1 MPSSEDSPTP
11 RQIRQA
17 VTQEALSVDPGV
29 IGLPL
34 ARPWRRAAAFSID
47 GVIVA
52 LLTSTP
58 SVLFGLAAAAVLF
71 RASRRKAPG
80 GGYLK
85 RSFRFMF
92 RVGGAIVLFGVA
104 VSLWGSIRDRFSG
117 DDAGSAVA
125 VTRSEDG
132 EASMEISGGI
142 EAARFAGDV
151 ISLHRSDDEEGA
163 RAATQRLLDRMH
175 ASGVEGAE
183 AREAVR
189 SLAGDVEEKPWV
201 DAAVQTV
208 LANDEAAQA
217 LEPVSTEETE
227 PDAVAADSLVV
238 AYSAALA
245 EGDTAAADSLRPML
259 VTVLSAEP
267 VSELERQIDELDNER
282 GELSARV
289 GELEEE
295 VEEGPGLL
303 AFIRSFAED
312 LGLGLGW
319 FGLYF
324 TATTALWQGRTP
336 GKRLLGIR
344 VIRLTGKPIGWWAS
358 FERAGGYAAGL
369 ATGLLGFLQ
378 ILWDDN
384 RQAIH
389 DKIAATTVIRD

>member
-11 RQIRQA
+11 RQIRSA

-58 SVLFGLAAAAVLF
+58 SVLFGFAAAAVLF

-92 RVGGAIVLFGVA
+92 RVGGAMVLFGVA

-117 DDAGSAVA
+117 DGSGRTVAVA
-125 VTRSEDG
+125 RSGEG
-132 EASMEISGGI
+132 EASLEISGGM
-142 EAARFAGDV
+142 EAARFAGEV

-175 ASGVEGAE
+175 ASGVEGAD

-208 LANDEAAQA
+208 LAYDEAAQA
-217 LEPVSTEETE
+217 LEPVPAE
-227 PDAVAADSLVV
+227 DAIAADSLVV

-245 EGDTAAADSLRPML
+245 EGDTVAADSLRPML

-267 VSELERQIDELDNER
+267 VSELERQIDELDDER
-282 GELSARV
+282 DELSSRV

-378 ILWDDN
+378 LLWDDN